1 MNKAIS
7 IKSLDF
13 AYDKEKILEG
23 LDLDIGLCDFVAIVG
38 ANGEGKSTLINLLLS
53 NLRKDRGTVRIFGDL
68 IEENNH
74 FSDIAYI
81 SQDAVRAY
89 KTFPTTIEEAVKIH
103 TSFLKVNKDVD
114 KLLDEV
120 GLKGHKDKA
129 LSELSGGQLQRLG
142 LLLALIKDA
151 RLILLDEPTTGID
164 KTFSKELFV
173 LLKKMTQ
180 NDKTVVIVTH
190 DLRQASFYVDYAFK
204 ICDKKAILID
214 KSRLEDVLE

>member
-1 MNKAIS
+1 MK
-7 IKSLDF
+7 K
-13 AYDKEKILEG
+13 
-23 LDLDIGLCDFVAIVG
+23 DI
-38 ANGEGKSTLINLLLS
+38 
-53 NLRKDRGTVRIFGDL
+53 
-68 IEENNH
+68 
-74 FSDIAYI
+74 
-81 SQDAVRAY
+81 
-89 KTFPTTIEEAVKIH
+89 
-103 TSFLKVNKDVD
+103 D

-120 GLKGHKDKA
+120 GLRGHKDKA

-204 ICDKKAILID
+204 IFDKKAILID